1 MKVNDIKHLEQIIK
15 MCRKNGVD
23 IIKLDGVEFHLGSE
37 PIKRPSVTKQLKSN
51 IPQFA
56 SNGITEDT
64 QILGSDGLTEEQLL
78 FYSAQDPTE
87 PQQQVQ
93 YMKVTNAPGPKA
105 KITMKTKTT
114 SETMTLS
121 QWWLEKDADKA
132 SAQLLASAAYL
143 KESQAYR
150 YRQAAIYAR
159 LYGNQSLY
167 SFAGS
172 NMSKMDAATGL
183 PTERPTFNLI
193 QSATDT
199 LVSRISQSRPQPVF
213 LTDNGNYKQRNLAK
227 KLNNFILGEFY
238 HTKAYE
244 LAQTSLRDAL
254 VEGTGV
260 IHTYETP
267 DMRVG
272 LERVLLTEL
281 LVDPNEAM
289 YGDPRQL
296 YRIKL
301 VDRDV
306 LIANFPKLKQK
317 LELAAKAYPDN
328 SADSS
333 KTVSDLVM
341 VVEGWH
347 LPSGKNVSDGRH
359 TLACSAGYLVDEE
372 YTKDRFPFTF
382 LHYSPRL
389 LGFWSQGLAEQLMGT
404 QMELNS
410 ILYTISR
417 AIKLVGVPRVFVEDG
432 SKVVSSHFNNEVG
445 SIIKYR
451 GTKPIYEVA
460 QSNAPEL
467 YAERDKL
474 IQYGYQQC
482 GVSAL
487 QASSQKPQGLD
498 SGEAIRT
505 YDDISTDR
513 FASLSRR
520 YDNMFIDL
528 TYQIIG
534 LARDICEREKSYST
548 VYPNKNS
555 IKEIDLKSADLIED
569 SFVVQCFTQSSL
581 PKDPAGRLAKITEMV
596 QSGMIS
602 LQEGRRLLDYPDLE
616 QIEKLANA
624 GEERIFQILD
634 EIIETGAYTQPDPF
648 MDLELAT
655 TLTVQ
660 YINLY
665 GQAKLE
671 ESKAQKLRDFFN
683 QIQTLKQAAMAPQP
697 GQAPAAGGP
706 TPQAAPEAPPTSP
719 LIPNGPQQ

>member
-1 MKVNDIKHLEQIIK
+1 
-15 MCRKNGVD
+15 
-23 IIKLDGVEFHLGSE
+23 
-37 PIKRPSVTKQLKSN
+37 
-51 IPQFA
+51 
-56 SNGITEDT
+56 
-64 QILGSDGLTEEQLL
+64 
-78 FYSAQDPTE
+78 
-87 PQQQVQ
+87 
-93 YMKVTNAPGPKA
+93 MKVTPSKA
-105 KITMKTKTT
+105 KNSITFKTK
-114 SETMTLS
+114 SDISQQVLS
-121 QWWLEKDADKA
+121 PWWMEDKEDKC
-132 SAQLLASAAYL
+132 SALMLTSAAYL

-150 YRQAAIYAR
+150 YRQAAVYAR

-172 NMSKMDAATGL
+172 NINKMDQTYGL
-183 PTERPTFNLI
+183 PQDRPTFNLI
-193 QSATDT
+193 QSVTDT

-213 LTDNGNYKQRNLAK
+213 LTDNGDYKQRTLAK

-238 HTKAYE
+238 NTKAYE
-244 LAQTSLRDAL
+244 LAAIVLRDAL

-260 IHTYETP
+260 MHVFETP
-267 DMRVG
+267 DNRVG

-281 LVDPNEAM
+281 LIDPNEAM

-306 LIANFPKLKQK
+306 LYANFPKFREKI
-317 LELAAKAYPDN
+317 ELAAKAYPEN

-333 KTVSDLVM
+333 KSVADLVM

-347 LPSGKNVSDGRH
+347 LRSGKNAKDGRH
-359 TLACSAGYLVDEE
+359 TIACSAGSLLDEPYL
-372 YTKDRFPFTF
+372 KDKFPFAF

-389 LGFWSQGLAEQLMGT
+389 LGFWAQGVAEQLMGT

-417 AIKLVGVPRVFVEDG
+417 AIKLVGVPRVFQEET
-432 SKVVSSHFNNEVG
+432 SKIASAAHNNEIGV
-445 SIIKYR
+445 IVKYR
-451 GTKPIYEVA
+451 GVKPSYEVA
-460 QSNAPEL
+460 PCNAPEL

-474 IQYGYQQC
+474 ISYGYQQS

-487 QASSQKPQGLD
+487 QAGSQKPQGLD

-520 YDNMFIDL
+520 YDNLFIDL

-534 LARDICEREKSYST
+534 LAKDICERDDQYST
-548 VYPNKNS
+548 VYPNKNGT
-555 IKEIDLKSADLIED
+555 KEIDLKKSDLVNDEFI
-569 SFVVQCFTQSSL
+569 VQCFTQSSL
-581 PKDPAGRLAKITEMV
+581 PKDPAGRLQKVTEMV
-596 QSGMIS
+596 QSGMIT

-616 QIEKLANA
+616 QVEKLANA
-624 GEERIFQILD
+624 AEERIFAYLD
-634 EIIETGAYTQPDPF
+634 DIIETGKYTPPDSF
-648 MDLELAT
+648 VDLNLAT
-655 TLTVQ
+655 TLTTQ

-665 GQAKLE
+665 ATAKLE

-683 QIQTLKQAAMAPQP
+683 QVQALKSAAMPPPMP
-697 GQAPAAGGP
+697 G
-706 TPQAAPEAPPTSP
+706 AAPGAPSPQGVAQPPPVSP
-719 LIPNGPQQ
+719 LIPNSPNAPQPGAA

>member
-1 MKVNDIKHLEQIIK
+1 
-15 MCRKNGVD
+15 
-23 IIKLDGVEFHLGSE
+23 
-37 PIKRPSVTKQLKSN
+37 
-51 IPQFA
+51 
-56 SNGITEDT
+56 
-64 QILGSDGLTEEQLL
+64 
-78 FYSAQDPTE
+78 
-87 PQQQVQ
+87 
-93 YMKVTNAPGPKA
+93 MKVTNAKGPNS
-105 KITMKTKTT
+105 KITFKTKMTDE
-114 SETMTLS
+114 SMTLQ
-121 QWWLEKDADKA
+121 QWWIEDNPDKA
-132 SAQLLASAAYL
+132 ASQMLTTAAYL

-150 YRQAAIYAR
+150 YRQTAVYAR

-172 NMSKMDAATGL
+172 NISKMDQTQGL
-183 PTERPTFNLI
+183 PQERPTFNLV
-193 QSATDT
+193 QSVTDT

-213 LTDNGNYKQRNLAK
+213 LTDNSDYKQRTLAK

-238 HTKAYE
+238 QTKTYE
-244 LAQTSLRDAL
+244 LATTALRDAL
-254 VEGTGV
+254 VAGTGV
-260 IHTYETP
+260 LHTFETN
-267 DMRVG
+267 DNKVG

-281 LVDPNEAM
+281 LIDPNEAM
-289 YGDPRQL
+289 YGEPRQL

-301 VDRDV
+301 VDRNV
-306 LIANFPKLKQK
+306 LIANFPKFKAK
-317 LELAAKAYPDN
+317 LEIASKAYPDN

-333 KTVSDLVM
+333 KTVSDLIM

-347 LPSGKNVSDGRH
+347 LRSGKNANDGRH
-359 TLACSAGYLVDEE
+359 TLACSSGYLVDEE
-372 YTKDRFPFTF
+372 YKKDRFPFTF
-382 LHYSPRL
+382 VHYAPRL
-389 LGFWSQGLAEQLMGT
+389 LGFWAQGVAEQLMGT

-417 AIKLVGVPRVFVEDG
+417 AIKLVGVPRVFQEDG
-432 SKVVSSHFNNEVG
+432 SKVVAAHHNNEVG
-445 SIIKYR
+445 VIVKYR
-451 GTKPIYEVA
+451 GVKPTYEVA
-460 QSNAPEL
+460 PCNAPEL

-474 IQYGYQQC
+474 IAYGYQQS

-528 TYQIIG
+528 AYQIID
-534 LARDICEREKSYST
+534 LAKDICERDGNYST

-555 IKEIDLKSADLIED
+555 TKEIDLKKADLIAD
-569 SFVVQCFTQSSL
+569 TFVIQCFTQSSL
-581 PKDPAGRLAKITEMV
+581 PKDPAGRLAKVTEMV
-596 QSGMIS
+596 QSGMVS

-634 EIIETGAYTQPDPF
+634 DIIETGKYTPPDPF
-648 MDLELAT
+648 MDLQLAT
-655 TLTVQ
+655 QLTVQ

-671 ESKAQKLRDFFN
+671 ESKAQKLRDFFA
-683 QIQTLKQAAMAPQP
+683 QIQAIKQAAQP
-697 GQAPAAGGP
+697 PPAPAQP
-706 TPQAAPEAPPTSP
+706 TPQAVPQAPPQSP
-719 LIPNGPQQ
+719 LIPNMPQAG

>member
-1 MKVNDIKHLEQIIK
+1 MKV
-15 MCRKNGVD
+15 
-23 IIKLDGVEFHLGSE
+23 S
-37 PIKRPSVTKQLKSN
+37 
-51 IPQFA
+51 
-56 SNGITEDT
+56 
-64 QILGSDGLTEEQLL
+64 
-78 FYSAQDPTE
+78 
-87 PQQQVQ
+87 
-93 YMKVTNAPGPKA
+93 NAPAPQS
-105 KITMKTKTT
+105 KITMKTK
-114 SETMTLS
+114 SVDQTMTLS
-121 QWWLEKDADKA
+121 QWWIEKDADKA
-132 SAQLLASAAYL
+132 ASQMLTSAAYL
-143 KESQAYR
+143 KESQGYR

-172 NMSKMDAATGL
+172 NMSKMDQANGL
-183 PTERPTFNLI
+183 PQERPTFNLI

-213 LTDNGNYKQRNLAK
+213 LTDNGDYKQRNLAK

-238 HTKAYE
+238 QTKAYE
-244 LAQTSLRDAL
+244 LGVTALRDAL

-260 IHTYETP
+260 IHTFETP
-267 DMRVG
+267 DQKVG

-289 YGDPRQL
+289 YGEPRQL
-296 YRIKL
+296 YRMKL

-306 LIANFPKLKQK
+306 LIANFPKLKAK

-347 LPSGKNVSDGRH
+347 LRSGKNASDGRH
-359 TLACSAGYLVDEE
+359 TLACSAGYLIDEE

-389 LGFWSQGLAEQLMGT
+389 LGFWAQGIAEQLMGT

-410 ILYTISR
+410 ILYTISQ
-417 AIKLVGVPRVFVEDG
+417 AIKLVGVPRVFQEEG
-432 SKVVSSHFNNEVG
+432 AKVVSAHHNNQVG
-445 SIIKYR
+445 VIVKYR
-451 GTKPIYEVA
+451 GTKPTYEVA
-460 QSNAPEL
+460 PCNAPEL
-467 YAERDKL
+467 YTERDKL

-487 QASSQKPQGLD
+487 QASSQKPSGLD

-534 LARDICEREKSYST
+534 LAKDICDRDGAYST

-555 IKEIDLKSADLIED
+555 TKEIDLKKADLIND

-581 PKDPAGRLAKITEMV
+581 PKDPAGRLAKVTEMV
-596 QSGMIS
+596 QSGMIT

-624 GEERIFQILD
+624 AEERIYQILD
-634 EIIETGAYTQPDPF
+634 DIIETGKYTPPDPF
-648 MDLELAT
+648 IDLALAET
-655 TLTVQ
+655 TVVQ

-671 ESKAQKLRDFFN
+671 ESKNQKLRDFFN
-683 QIQTLKQAAMAPQP
+683 QIQALKQAAMPPPQP
-697 GQAPAAGGP
+697 MAASP
-706 TPQAAPEAPPTSP
+706 TPQAAPQPAPTSP
-719 LIPNGPQQ
+719 LVPNGAGGQ

>member
-1 MKVNDIKHLEQIIK
+1 
-15 MCRKNGVD
+15 
-23 IIKLDGVEFHLGSE
+23 
-37 PIKRPSVTKQLKSN
+37 
-51 IPQFA
+51 
-56 SNGITEDT
+56 
-64 QILGSDGLTEEQLL
+64 
-78 FYSAQDPTE
+78 
-87 PQQQVQ
+87 
-93 YMKVTNAPGPKA
+93 MKVTNAPGPKS
-105 KITMKTKTT
+105 KVTFKTKAADQ
-114 SETMTLS
+114 TMTLQ
-121 QWWLEKDADKA
+121 QWWIEKDADKA
-132 SAQLLASAAYL
+132 AAQMLTSAAYL

-172 NMSKMDAATGL
+172 NIAKMDQTYGL
-183 PTERPTFNLI
+183 PQERPTFNI
-193 QSATDT
+193 VQSAVDT

-213 LTDNGNYKQRNLAK
+213 LTDGADYKQRTLAK

-238 HTKAYE
+238 QTKAYE
-244 LAQTSLRDAL
+244 LGAIVLRDAL

-260 IHTYETP
+260 IHTFETP
-267 DMRVG
+267 DNKVG

-306 LIANFPKLKQK
+306 LIANFPKFKQK
-317 LELAAKAYPDN
+317 LEMAAKSYPDN

-347 LPSGKNVSDGRH
+347 LRSGKNASDGRH
-359 TLACSAGYLVDEE
+359 TLACSSGYLIDEE

-389 LGFWSQGLAEQLMGT
+389 LGFWSQGVAEQLMGT

-410 ILYTISR
+410 ILFTISR
-417 AIKLVGVPRVFVEDG
+417 AIKLVGVPRVLIEDG
-432 SKVVSSHFNNEVG
+432 SKIVGASINNNIGTEV
-445 SIIKYR
+445 KYR
-451 GTKPIYEVA
+451 GTKPEIVTW

-498 SGEAIRT
+498 SGEAIRS

-513 FASLSRR
+513 FASLARR
-520 YDNMFIDL
+520 YDNMYIDL
-528 TYQIIG
+528 SYQIID
-534 LARDICEREKSYST
+534 LAKDICERDGAYST

-555 IKEIDLKSADLIED
+555 TKEINLKQADLIQD
-569 SFVVQCFTQSSL
+569 TFVIQCFTQSSL
-581 PKDPAGRLAKITEMV
+581 PKDPAGRLAKVTEMV
-596 QSGMIS
+596 QSGMIT

-634 EIIETGAYTQPDPF
+634 DIIETGKYTPPDPF
-648 MDLELAT
+648 MDLNLAT
-655 TLTVQ
+655 QLVTQ

-671 ESKAQKLRDFFN
+671 ESKAQKLRDFFT
-683 QIQTLKQAAMAPQP
+683 QVQAIKQAMQPPAMPGAAP
-697 GQAPAAGGP
+697 GTP
-706 TPQAAPEAPPTSP
+706 TPQAAPQAPPTSP
-719 LIPNGPQQ
+719 LIPNAPGGAQS